1 MATGME
7 AKQGTRRT
15 VRVVVTSMSREG
27 KKKLT
32 RADRLKTK
40 EKNEERRMGIT
51 ENQPTSM
58 LLDFC

>member
-27 KKKLT
+27 KKLT